1 MPPSTRRGA
10 RIAHVGIAVR
20 AIDELLPFYRELLDL
35 DDHPLADSDG
45 ARIAALAKAIGQ
57 FVLGSVKCRP
67 PINRARD
74 DRFRQVPHDTAQLSA
89 KPTMLAAGASV
100 GVTSPSSVS
109 STHLP

>member
-1 MPPSTRRGA
+1 MVRDV
-10 RIAHVGIAVR
+10 AHL
-20 AIDELLPFYRELLDL
+20 IDEP
-35 DDHPLADSDG
+35 DHDRDG
-45 ARIAALAKAIGQ
+45 DRIAALAKAIGQ